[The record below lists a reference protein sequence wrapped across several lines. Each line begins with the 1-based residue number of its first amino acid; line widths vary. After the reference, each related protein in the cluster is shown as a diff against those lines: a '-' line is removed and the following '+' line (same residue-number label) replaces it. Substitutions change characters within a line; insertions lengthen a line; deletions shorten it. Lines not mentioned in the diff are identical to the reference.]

1 MKKYEILFGVM
12 TTIILNVEAEDD
24 ENARKEG
31 WDVLCELSD
40 DDMVNILADTYQ
52 SGNIDFDIIQV
63 EEDEYDIIIVEE
75 GE

>member
-12 TTIILNVEAEDD
+12 TNIILNVEAEDD

-40 DDMVNILADTYQ
+40 DDMVNILADT
-52 SGNIDFDIIQV
+52 
-63 EEDEYDIIIVEE
+63 
-75 GE
+75 